1 MATGASRGVVP
12 QAVGRQGGE
21 QRHHLGRAHHG
32 AAAERHDELRAVLA
46 RKGGALL
53 DHLLGGVGRD
63 LVEQHRVH
71 PGQPQLLERPVQ
83 VAVGAHGLAV
93 GYHEHGPLAR
103 HGLLVQV
110 AKLAG
115 AKEQAGWCMEAEAV
129 RGRCRVLPHACAR
142 RRHRNAG
149 SRAAR
154 RGHTSHFTM
163 CDGMRRSLNW
173 ANTSRPRIA
182 ERVLRCGDS
191 SARVCAPWNRCA
203 AGPARHPGAAAAS

>member
-1 MATGASRGVVP
+1 MSTGASRGVVP

-46 RKGGALL
+46 REGGALL

-129 RGRCRVLPHACAR
+129 RGRCRVLPHAY
-142 RRHRNAG
+142 
-149 SRAAR
+149 AR
-154 RGHTSHFTM
+154 RGHSSHFTM
-163 CDGMRRSLNW
+163 CDGVRSSLNW

-182 ERVLRCGDS
+182 EHVLRCGDS